1 LKRFKDLDRQCKRE
15 QKLVMI
21 DKQDLESLSDEVLAA
36 LSKTAYVLTSND
48 LDLSTFLDNLK
59 DRISD

>member
-1 LKRFKDLDRQCKRE
+1 MKRFKDLDRQCKRE